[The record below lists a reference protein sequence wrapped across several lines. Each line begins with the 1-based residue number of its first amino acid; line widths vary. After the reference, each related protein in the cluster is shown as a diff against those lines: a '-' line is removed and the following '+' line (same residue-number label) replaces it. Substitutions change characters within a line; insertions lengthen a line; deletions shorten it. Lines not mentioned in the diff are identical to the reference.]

1 MQDGLGAA
9 TGSEV
14 TAVIVECSAN
24 CAACWDRLVQSRHPA
39 CDGATVDRIVPA
51 TDNGTFAC
59 RVVWW
64 RTSLPEEGCRRHINS
79 DTCSDNQH
87 TREQPSESQVHP
99 AIERHEAG

>member
-1 MQDGLGAA
+1 
-9 TGSEV
+9 
-14 TAVIVECSAN
+14 
-24 CAACWDRLVQSRHPA
+24 
-39 CDGATVDRIVPA
+39 
-51 TDNGTFAC
+51 
-59 RVVWW
+59 VWW